1 MGFLKIAVAILAV
14 AGLAFAVLTV
24 WGHWRWQGLTQGLVE
39 QLDAARLEPRPALFD
54 ARELDGLPPVV
65 QRYFRAVLPEAS
77 PIIAAAEIEHS
88 GRFNMGETADAWK
101 PFSSRQRVVMQKP
114 GFVWDGAIRML
125 PGLSV
130 RVHDAYV
137 AGEGVLHPAILGL
150 FTLAS
155 LRGTGTLAQGEL
167 MRFYAEA
174 VCYPTA
180 LLPSQG
186 VRWTPVSESSALAT
200 VDDGGV
206 AVSLTFTFGADGL
219 IESVRA
225 EARGRTV
232 GGQIVMRPWEGRWF
246 DYRVQAGMRVPMA
259 GEVAW
264 LLPPEEGGR
273 KPYWRGSTT
282 LLRYEFAPKWP

>member
-1 MGFLKIAVAILAV
+1 MGFVKIAIVTIAL
-14 AGLAFAVLTV
+14 AGLAFAALTV
-24 WGHWRWQGLTQGLVE
+24 WGHWKWQGLTQGLID
-39 QLDAARLEPRPALFD
+39 QLEAARLEPRPSLFD

-65 QRYFRAVLPEAS
+65 QRYFRAVLPEGA
-77 PIIAAAEIEHS
+77 PIIAAAAMEHS
-88 GRFNMGETADAWK
+88 GRFNMGETADVWK
-101 PFSSRQRVVMQKP
+101 PFSSRQRVVMQRP
-114 GFVWDGAIRML
+114 GFVWDGDIRML

-130 RVHDAYV
+130 KVHDAYV
-137 AGEGVLHPAILGL
+137 AGEGVLHPALLGL
-150 FTLAS
+150 FTLTS
-155 LRGTGTLAQGEL
+155 LRGTGALAEGEL

-174 VCYPTA
+174 ACYPTA

-186 VRWTPVSESSALAT
+186 VRWTPVSESAALAT

-206 AVSLTFTFGADGL
+206 ALSLTFSFGADNL

-232 GGQIVMRPWEGRWF
+232 GGQMVMRPWEGRWF
-246 DYRVQAGMRVPMA
+246 DYQVQAGMRVPMK

-264 LLPPEEGGR
+264 LLPPGEGGR

-282 LLRYEFAPKWP
+282 LLRYEFAPNRS

>member
-1 MGFLKIAVAILAV
+1 MPKIALVTALLFALAC
-14 AGLAFAVLTV
+14 AALTV
-24 WGHWRWQGLTQGLVE
+24 WGHWKWQGLTQGLVDRLE
-39 QLDAARLEPRPALFD
+39 AARLEPVPLRFD

-65 QRYFRAVLPEAS
+65 QRYFRAVLPEGA
-77 PIIAAAEIEHS
+77 PLIAAAAMEHS
-88 GRFNMGETADAWK
+88 GTFNMGETADVWK
-101 PFSSRQRVVMQKP
+101 PFSSRQRVVMQRP
-114 GFVWDGAIRML
+114 GFVWDGRIRML
-125 PGLSV
+125 PGIAV

-150 FTLAS
+150 FTLAD
-155 LRGTGTLAQGEL
+155 LRGTGALAQGEL

-174 VCYPTA
+174 ASYPTA

-186 VRWTPVSESSALAT
+186 VRWTPVSESSAQAT
-200 VDDGGV
+200 VVDGELTL
-206 AVSLTFTFGADGL
+206 SLTFTFGADSL
-219 IESVRA
+219 IESVRT

-232 GGQIVMRPWEGRWF
+232 GGRMVMRPWEGRWS
-246 DYRVQAGMRVPMA
+246 DYRVQDGMRVPMT

-282 LLRYEFAPKWP
+282 LLRYEFASKRP

>member
-1 MGFLKIAVAILAV
+1 MPKIALVTALLFALAC
-14 AGLAFAVLTV
+14 AALTV
-24 WGHWRWQGLTQGLVE
+24 WGHWKWQGLTQGLVDRL
-39 QLDAARLEPRPALFD
+39 QAARLEPVPLRFD

-65 QRYFRAVLPEAS
+65 QRYFRAVLPEGA
-77 PIIAAAEIEHS
+77 PLIAAAAMEHS
-88 GRFNMGETADAWK
+88 GTFNMGETADVWK
-101 PFSSRQRVVMQKP
+101 PFSSRQRVVMQRP
-114 GFVWDGAIRML
+114 GFVWDGRIRML
-125 PGLSV
+125 PGIAV

-150 FTLAS
+150 FTLAD
-155 LRGTGTLAQGEL
+155 LRGTGALAQGEL

-174 VCYPTA
+174 ASYPTA

-186 VRWTPVSESSALAT
+186 VRWTPVSESSAQAT
-200 VDDGGV
+200 VVDGELTL
-206 AVSLTFTFGADGL
+206 SLTFTFGADSL
-219 IESVRA
+219 IESVRT

-232 GGQIVMRPWEGRWF
+232 DGQMVMRPWEGRWS
-246 DYRVQAGMRVPMA
+246 DYRVQDGMRVPMT

-282 LLRYEFAPKWP
+282 LLRYEFASKRP